1 MKTGQGIGKEK
12 DTEKGVGDPLR
23 NREIAEL
30 LYETADI
37 MEFQQI
43 EWKPRAYRRAAQNI
57 ENFGE
62 DIEKVYE
69 KKGKKGLTEIPGV
82 GEAIADHIA
91 EYLETG
97 KVKKFEEL
105 KGKVPSG
112 TTELMEIRG
121 LGAKKMKKL
130 ADALEIKTMSDLKD
144 AVNARRIRRLEGFGE
159 KSEENIARAIENYEK
174 SHSRIALGKALPL
187 AEEIISALKAE
198 LRNKTPEVDLSKIIY
213 TGSLRRLKETIG
225 DIDILAE
232 AKEGDSGKV
241 MNAFVSLPAAGQVV
255 SKGKTRSSVVLKEG
269 LGVDLRVVPP
279 ESYGAALQ
287 YFTGSKEHNIELRNI
302 AQREGYKLS
311 EYGLYSK
318 GSGKQ
323 VAGKS
328 EEEIYSKLG
337 LEYIVPELRENRG
350 EIKAA
355 EKNALPNLVNA
366 GDLRGDLH
374 LHTNYSEGRESL
386 ETMIKKAEAMRYEYI
401 AITDHSRSRRIARG
415 LQIDTL
421 KKQWKE
427 IEKLSKRFRIKIL
440 RGSEVE
446 ILKDGSLDYPDEIL
460 KELDIVVGAIH
471 SGFAASEREMT
482 GRIVT
487 ALENKHLDILAHPS
501 GRLLGKR
508 EAYAVNF
515 GKVFEAAAA
524 NGKVMEINCQ
534 PSRLDLNDELIFRA
548 KDYGL
553 KFCISTDSHASSDL
567 AFMRYGLGQAR
578 RGWLEKEDI
587 VNTYPYSRLKEVFKK
602 LRS

>member
-1 MKTGQGIGKEK
+1 
-12 DTEKGVGDPLR
+12 LR
-23 NREIAEL
+23 NREVAEL

-82 GEAIADHIA
+82 GESIADHIA
-91 EYLETG
+91 EYLKTG
-97 KVKKFEEL
+97 KVEKFEGL
-105 KGKVPSG
+105 KGKAPSG
-112 TTELMEIRG
+112 TAELMEIRG

-130 ADALEIKTMSDLKD
+130 ADKLEIKTMSDLKN
-144 AVNARRIRRLEGFGE
+144 AVKSHRIRRLSGFGV

-174 SHSRIALGKALPL
+174 SHSRIPLGKALPL
-187 AEEIISALKAE
+187 AEEIISGLKEE
-198 LRNKTPEVDLSKIIY
+198 LKNGTPGLDLSRIIY

-232 AKEGDSGKV
+232 AEEADAGKI
-241 MNAFVSLPAAGQVV
+241 MDAFVSLPEAGQVV
-255 SKGKTRSSVVLKEG
+255 SKGRTRSSVILKEG
-269 LGVDLRVVPP
+269 FAIDLRVVPP

-287 YFTGSKEHNIELRNI
+287 YFTGSKEHNIGLRNI
-302 AQREGYKLS
+302 ALREGYKLS

-318 GSGKQ
+318 NSGERI
-323 VAGKS
+323 AGKS
-328 EEEIYSKLG
+328 EEEIYRKLG
-337 LEYIVPELRENRG
+337 LEYIAPELRENRG
-350 EIKAA
+350 ELKAA
-355 EKNALPNLVNA
+355 AKNELPELVDA
-366 GDLRGDLH
+366 GDIRGDLH
-374 LHTNYSEGRESL
+374 MHTDYSEGTESL
-386 ETMIKKAEAMRYEYI
+386 ETMIENAESMGYEYI
-401 AITDHSRSRRIARG
+401 AVTDHSRSQRIANG
-415 LQIDTL
+415 MDIETL
-421 KKQWKE
+421 KEQWKE
-427 IEKLSKRFRIKIL
+427 IKSLSKRFRIKVL

-460 KELDIVVGAIH
+460 KELDVVVGAVH

-482 GRIVT
+482 GRIIT

-515 GKVFEAAAA
+515 GKVFEAAAE

-548 KDYGL
+548 KDYEL
-553 KFCISTDSHASSDL
+553 KFCISTDSHSVSDL
-567 AFMRYGLGQAR
+567 TSMRYGLGQAR

-587 VNTYPYSRLKEVFKK
+587 VNTYPYSRLKGVFKK
-602 LRS
+602 LRD

>member
-1 MKTGQGIGKEK
+1 LK
-12 DTEKGVGDPLR
+12 

-62 DIEKVYE
+62 DIEKIYAKE
-69 KKGKKGLTEIPGV
+69 GKKGLTEIQGV
-82 GEAIADHIA
+82 GESIADHIA

-105 KGKVPSG
+105 RGKAPSG

-121 LGAKKMKKL
+121 LGAKKTKRL
-130 ADALEIKTMSDLKD
+130 ADELEIKTISDLKD
-144 AVNARRIRRLEGFGE
+144 AVNAHRIRKLEGFGE

-174 SHSRIALGKALPL
+174 SHSRIPLGKALPL
-187 AEEIISALKAE
+187 AEEIISALKAK
-198 LRNKTPEVDLSKIIY
+198 LRTGTPDVDLSKVIY

-232 AKEGDSGKV
+232 AKEGDSGKI
-241 MNAFVSLPAAGQVV
+241 MDAFVSFPEVGQVV

-269 LGVDLRVVPP
+269 FGIDLRIVPP

-302 AQREGYKLS
+302 ALREGYKLS

-318 GSGKQ
+318 DSGEQ
-323 VAGKS
+323 VAGIS
-328 EEEIYSKLG
+328 EEEIYRKLG
-337 LEYIVPELRENRG
+337 LEYIAPELRENRG

-355 EKNALPNLVNA
+355 AKNSLPELLNS
-366 GDLRGDLH
+366 GDLRGDMH
-374 LHTNYSEGRESL
+374 VHTKYSEGKESL
-386 ETMIKKAEAMRYEYI
+386 ETIVEKAEAIGYEYI
-401 AITDHSRSRRIARG
+401 VITDHSRSQRIANG
-415 LQIDTL
+415 MEIETM
-421 KKQWKE
+421 KAQWKE
-427 IEKLSKRFRIKIL
+427 IEELSKRFRIKIL
-440 RGSEVE
+440 KGSEVE

-460 KELDIVVGAIH
+460 KELDVVVGAVH

-482 GRIVT
+482 GRIIT
-487 ALENKHLDILAHPS
+487 ALENRYLDILAHPS

-524 NGKVMEINCQ
+524 NGKVMEINSQ

-553 KFCISTDSHASSDL
+553 KFCISTDSHAVSDL

-578 RGWLEKEDI
+578 RGWLEKEDV

-602 LRS
+602 IRD

>member
-1 MKTGQGIGKEK
+1 MK
-12 DTEKGVGDPLR
+12 

-57 ENFGE
+57 ENLGK
-62 DIEKVYE
+62 DIEEIYE
-69 KKGKKGLTEIPGV
+69 RKGKKGLTEIPGI
-82 GEAIADHIA
+82 GESIANHIA

-130 ADALEIKTMSDLKD
+130 DDALEIKTMSDLKD
-144 AVNARRIRRLEGFGE
+144 AVNAHRIMRLEGFGE

-187 AEEIISALKAE
+187 AEDIISALKTE
-198 LRNKTPEVDLSKIIY
+198 MRSETLEIELSKIIY

-232 AKEGDSGKV
+232 AEGDQAGKI
-241 MNAFVSLPAAGQVV
+241 MNAFVSLPAVGQVV
-255 SKGKTRSSVVLKEG
+255 SKGSTRSSVILKNG
-269 LGVDLRVVPP
+269 LGADLRVVPP

-311 EYGLYSK
+311 EYGLYEK
-318 GSGKQ
+318 ASGKQ

-355 EKNALPNLVNA
+355 AKNALPKLVDA

-374 LHTNYSEGRESL
+374 LHTKYSEGRESL
-386 ETMIKKAEAMRYEYI
+386 EIMVKKAEAMGYEYI

-427 IEKLSKRFRIKIL
+427 IEKLSKRFRMKIL

-471 SGFAASEREMT
+471 SGFAASESEMT

-487 ALENKHLDILAHPS
+487 ALENRHLDILAHPS

-508 EAYAVNF
+508 EAYSVNF
-515 GKVFEAAAA
+515 VNVFEVAAE

-534 PSRLDLNDELIFRA
+534 PSRFDLNDELILRA
-548 KDYGL
+548 KECGL
-553 KFCISTDSHASSDL
+553 KFCISTDSHKVSDL

-602 LRS
+602 LRD

>member
-1 MKTGQGIGKEK
+1 
-12 DTEKGVGDPLR
+12 
-23 NREIAEL
+23 
-30 LYETADI
+30 

-57 ENFGE
+57 ENLGE

-69 KKGKKGLTEIPGV
+69 RKGKKGLTEIPGI

-105 KGKVPSG
+105 KGKAPSG

-121 LGAKKMKKL
+121 LGAKKTKRL
-130 ADALEIKTMSDLKD
+130 ADELKIKTISDLKD
-144 AVNARRIRRLEGFGE
+144 AVNAHRIRRLEGFGE
-159 KSEENIARAIENYEK
+159 KSEENIARALKNYEK

-187 AEEIISALKAE
+187 AEEIISALKTE
-198 LRNKTPEVDLSKIIY
+198 LRSKTPEIDLSKLIY

-232 AKEGDSGKV
+232 AEGEQAGKI
-241 MNAFVSLPAAGQVV
+241 MDAFVSLPAAGQVV
-255 SKGKTRSSVVLKEG
+255 SKGSTRSSVVLKDG

-302 AQREGYKLS
+302 AQREGDKLS
-311 EYGLYSK
+311 EYGLYEK
-318 GSGKQ
+318 ASGKQ

-328 EEEIYSKLG
+328 EEDIYRKLG

-355 EKNALPNLVNA
+355 AKNALPRLVDA

-374 LHTNYSEGRESL
+374 LHTNYSEGRDSL
-386 ETMIKKAEAMRYEYI
+386 ETMVKKAEAMGYEYI
-401 AITDHSRSRRIARG
+401 AVTDHSHSQRIAHG
-415 LQIDTL
+415 LGIDTL
-421 KKQWKE
+421 KAQWKE

-446 ILKDGSLDYPDEIL
+446 VLKNGGLDYPDEIL
-460 KELDIVVGAIH
+460 KELDIVVGAVH
-471 SGFAASEREMT
+471 SGFSASEREMT

-487 ALENKHLDILAHPS
+487 ALENRHLDILAHPS

-524 NGKVMEINCQ
+524 NGKLMEINSQ
-534 PSRLDLNDELIFRA
+534 PSRLDLNDELILRA
-548 KDYGL
+548 KEYGL
-553 KFCISTDSHASSDL
+553 KFCISTDSHSVSDL
-567 AFMRYGLGQAR
+567 ATMRYGLGQAR
-578 RGWLEKEDI
+578 RGWLEKEDV

-602 LRS
+602 LRD

>member
-1 MKTGQGIGKEK
+1 
-12 DTEKGVGDPLR
+12 
-23 NREIAEL
+23 
-30 LYETADI
+30 

-57 ENFGE
+57 ENLGE

-69 KKGKKGLTEIPGV
+69 RKGKKGLTEIPGI

-105 KGKVPSG
+105 KGKAPSG

-121 LGAKKMKKL
+121 LGAKKTKRL
-130 ADALEIKTMSDLKD
+130 ADELKIKTISDLKD
-144 AVNARRIRRLEGFGE
+144 AVNAHRIRRLEGFGE
-159 KSEENIARAIENYEK
+159 KSEENIARALKNYEK

-187 AEEIISALKAE
+187 AEEIISALKTE
-198 LRNKTPEVDLSKIIY
+198 LRSKTPEIDLSKLIY

-232 AKEGDSGKV
+232 AEGEQAGKI
-241 MNAFVSLPAAGQVV
+241 MDAFVSLPAAGQVV
-255 SKGKTRSSVVLKEG
+255 SKGSTRSSVVLKDG

-302 AQREGYKLS
+302 AQREGDKLS
-311 EYGLYSK
+311 EYGLYEK
-318 GSGKQ
+318 ASGKQ

-328 EEEIYSKLG
+328 EEDIYRKLG

-355 EKNALPNLVNA
+355 AKNALPRLVDA

-374 LHTNYSEGRESL
+374 LHTNYSEGRDSL
-386 ETMIKKAEAMRYEYI
+386 ETMVKKAEAMGYEYI
-401 AITDHSRSRRIARG
+401 AVTDHSHSQRIAHG
-415 LQIDTL
+415 LGIDTL
-421 KKQWKE
+421 KAQWKE

-446 ILKDGSLDYPDEIL
+446 VLKDGGLDYPDEIL
-460 KELDIVVGAIH
+460 KELDIVVGAVH
-471 SGFAASEREMT
+471 SGFSASEREMT

-487 ALENKHLDILAHPS
+487 ALENRHLDILAHPS

-524 NGKVMEINCQ
+524 NGKLMEINSQ
-534 PSRLDLNDELIFRA
+534 PSRLDLNDELILRA
-548 KDYGL
+548 KEYGL
-553 KFCISTDSHASSDL
+553 KFCISTDSHSVSDL
-567 AFMRYGLGQAR
+567 ATMRYGLGQAR
-578 RGWLEKEDI
+578 RGWLEKEDV

-602 LRS
+602 LRD

>member
-1 MKTGQGIGKEK
+1 
-12 DTEKGVGDPLR
+12 LR
-23 NREIAEL
+23 NREVAEL

-69 KKGKKGLTEIPGV
+69 KKGKRGLTEIPGV
-82 GEAIADHIA
+82 GESIADHIA

-97 KVKKFEEL
+97 KVEKFEKL
-105 KGKVPSG
+105 KGKAPSG

-130 ADALEIKTMSDLKD
+130 SDALGIKTMSDLKD
-144 AVNARRIRRLEGFGE
+144 AVNTHRIRRLEGFGE

-174 SHSRIALGKALPL
+174 SHSRIPLGKALPL
-187 AEEIISALKAE
+187 AEEIISALKSE
-198 LRNKTPEVDLSKIIY
+198 LRVKTPDLDLSKIIY

-232 AKEGDSGKV
+232 AEEGNAGKI
-241 MNAFVSLPAAGQVV
+241 MDAFVSLPEVSQIV
-255 SKGKTRSSVVLKEG
+255 SKGRTRSSVVLNEG
-269 LGVDLRVVPP
+269 FGIDLRIVPP

-302 AQREGYKLS
+302 ALREGYKLS

-318 GSGKQ
+318 KLGEK

-328 EEEIYSKLG
+328 EEEIYRKLG
-337 LEYIVPELRENRG
+337 LEYIAPELRENRG
-350 EIKAA
+350 ELKAA
-355 EKNALPNLVNA
+355 AKNELPRLVDA
-366 GDLRGDLH
+366 GDFRGDLH
-374 LHTNYSEGRESL
+374 IHTKYSEGTESL
-386 ETMIKKAEAMRYEYI
+386 ETMIEKTEAMGYEYI
-401 AITDHSRSRRIARG
+401 AVTDHSQSQRIANG
-415 LQIDTL
+415 MEIDTL
-421 KKQWKE
+421 KAQWEE

-446 ILKDGSLDYPDEIL
+446 ILKDGSLDYPEEIL
-460 KELDIVVGAIH
+460 KELDIVVGAVH

-487 ALENKHLDILAHPS
+487 ALENRYLDILAHPS

-534 PSRLDLNDELIFRA
+534 PSRLDLNDELILRA
-548 KDYGL
+548 KEYGL
-553 KFCISTDSHASSDL
+553 KFCISTDSHAVSDL
-567 AFMRYGLGQAR
+567 ASMRYGLGQAR

-587 VNTYPYSRLKEVFKK
+587 VNTYPYSRIKEVFKK
-602 LRS
+602 LRD

>member
-1 MKTGQGIGKEK
+1 M
-12 DTEKGVGDPLR
+12 R

-30 LYETADI
+30 LYEIADI

-57 ENFGE
+57 ENLGQ
-62 DIEKVYE
+62 DIEKIYE
-69 KKGKKGLTEIPGV
+69 EKGKKGLIEVPGV
-82 GEAIADHIA
+82 GESIADHIA

-97 KVKKFEEL
+97 KVEKFEEL
-105 KGKVPSG
+105 KGRAPSG
-112 TTELMEIRG
+112 TAEIMEIRG
-121 LGAKKMKKL
+121 LGAKKMKRL
-130 ADALEIKTMSDLKD
+130 ADALGIKTISDLKD
-144 AVNARRIRRLEGFGE
+144 AANTHRIRRLEGFGE
-159 KSEENIARAIENYEK
+159 KSEENIARAIVNYEK
-174 SHSRIALGKALPL
+174 SHLRIPLGRALPL
-187 AEEIISALKAE
+187 AEEIISALKTE
-198 LRNKTPEVDLSKIIY
+198 LSSRTPEVELSKIIY

-232 AKEGDSGKV
+232 AKKGEAEKMMD
-241 MNAFVSLPAAGQVV
+241 AFVTLPEVGQVI
-255 SKGKTRSSVVLKEG
+255 SKGRTRSSVILKEG
-269 LGVDLRVVPP
+269 LGVDLRVVLP

-302 AQREGYKLS
+302 ALREGYKLS

-318 GSGKQ
+318 ISEEQ

-328 EEEIYSKLG
+328 EKEIYRKLG

-355 EKNALPNLVNA
+355 IKNTLPELVDA

-374 LHTNYSEGRESL
+374 LHTNYSEGTESL
-386 ETMIKKAEAMRYEYI
+386 EAMIEKAEAMGYEYI
-401 AITDHSRSRRIARG
+401 AITDHSRSQRIANG
-415 LQIDTL
+415 MEIETL
-421 KKQWKE
+421 KAQWKE
-427 IEKLSKRFRIKIL
+427 IEELSKCFKVKIL
-440 RGSEVE
+440 RGSEVD

-460 KELDIVVGAIH
+460 KELDIVVGAVH
-471 SGFAASEREMT
+471 SGFSMTEREMT
-482 GRIVT
+482 GRIIT
-487 ALENKHLDILAHPS
+487 ALENRYLDILAHPS

-508 EAYAVNF
+508 EAYMANF
-515 GKVFEAAAA
+515 GNIFEAAAA

-548 KDYGL
+548 KDHGV
-553 KFCISTDSHASSDL
+553 KFCISTDSHSISGFASI
-567 AFMRYGLGQAR
+567 RYGLGQAR

-602 LRS
+602 LKD

>member
-1 MKTGQGIGKEK
+1 
-12 DTEKGVGDPLR
+12 
-23 NREIAEL
+23 
-30 LYETADI
+30 

-82 GEAIADHIA
+82 GESIADHIA

-97 KVKKFEEL
+97 KVEKFEEL
-105 KGKVPSG
+105 KGRAPSG

-121 LGAKKMKKL
+121 LGAKTMKKL
-130 ADALEIKTMSDLKD
+130 ADALEIKTISDLKD
-144 AVNARRIRRLEGFGE
+144 AVNTHRIRRLEGFGE

-174 SHSRIALGKALPL
+174 SHSRIPLGKALPL

-198 LRNKTPEVDLSKIIY
+198 LRIRTPEVDLSKIIY

-232 AKEGDSGKV
+232 ADKVNAGKI
-241 MNAFVSLPAAGQVV
+241 MNAFVYLPEVGQVV
-255 SKGKTRSSVVLKEG
+255 SKGKTKSSVILKEG
-269 LGVDLRVVPP
+269 FGIDLRIVPP

-302 AQREGYKLS
+302 ALREDYKLS

-318 GSGKQ
+318 NSGEQ
-323 VAGKS
+323 VAGRS
-328 EEEIYSKLG
+328 EEEVYRKLG
-337 LEYIVPELRENRG
+337 LKYIEPELRENRG
-350 EIKAA
+350 ELKAA
-355 EKNALPNLVNA
+355 AKNALPKLVDA

-374 LHTNYSEGRESL
+374 MHTKYSEGAESL
-386 ETMIKKAEAMRYEYI
+386 ETMVEKAESMGYEYI
-401 AITDHSRSRRIARG
+401 AVTDHSRSQRIANG
-415 LQIDTL
+415 MEIETM
-421 KKQWKE
+421 KEQWEE
-427 IEKLSKRFRIKIL
+427 IEKLSKSFRIRVL

-460 KELDIVVGAIH
+460 KELDIVVGAVH
-471 SGFAASEREMT
+471 SGFASSEREMT

-487 ALENKHLDILAHPS
+487 ALENKYLDILAHPS

-515 GKVFEAAAA
+515 GKVFETAAA

-534 PSRLDLNDELIFRA
+534 PSRLDINDELIFRA

-553 KFCISTDSHASSDL
+553 KFCISTDSHSVPDL
-567 AFMRYGLGQAR
+567 ASMRYGLGQAR

-602 LRS
+602 LRD

>member
-1 MKTGQGIGKEK
+1 M
-12 DTEKGVGDPLR
+12 R

-30 LYETADI
+30 LYDVADI

-69 KKGKKGLTEIPGV
+69 KKGKNGLTEIPGV
-82 GEAIADHIA
+82 GESIADHIA

-97 KVKKFEEL
+97 KVEKFEEL
-105 KGKVPSG
+105 KGKAPSG
-112 TTELMEIRG
+112 TAELMEIRG

-144 AVNARRIRRLEGFGE
+144 AVNNHRIRRLEGFGE
-159 KSEENIARAIENYEK
+159 KSEENIAKAIENYEK

-187 AEEIISALKAE
+187 AEEIISSLKAE
-198 LRNKTPEVDLSKIIY
+198 LSIRAPDIDLSKIIY

-232 AKEGDSGKV
+232 ANEEQAWKM
-241 MNAFVSLPAAGQVV
+241 MNAFVSLPEVGQVI
-255 SKGKTRSSVVLKEG
+255 SKGRTRSSIILKEG
-269 LGVDLRVVPP
+269 FGIDLRIVPP

-302 AQREGYKLS
+302 ALREGYKLS

-318 GSGKQ
+318 NSGEQ
-323 VAGKS
+323 VAGRS
-328 EEEIYSKLG
+328 EEEIYRKLG

-350 EIKAA
+350 ELKSAVRN
-355 EKNALPNLVNA
+355 ELPRLVNA

-374 LHTNYSEGRESL
+374 MHTNYSEGVENL
-386 ETMIKKAEAMRYEYI
+386 ETMIERAEAMGYEYI
-401 AITDHSRSRRIARG
+401 AVTDHSRSQRIANG
-415 LQIDTL
+415 MDIETM
-421 KKQWKE
+421 KAQWKE
-427 IEKLSKRFRIKIL
+427 IEELSKHFRIEIL

-460 KELDIVVGAIH
+460 KELDIVVGAVH
-471 SGFAASEREMT
+471 SGFATSEREMT

-487 ALENKHLDILAHPS
+487 ALENKNLDILAHPS

-508 EAYAVNF
+508 EAYSVNF
-515 GKVFEAAAA
+515 GKVFEAAAV

-553 KFCISTDSHASSDL
+553 KFCISTDSHTASDL
-567 AFMRYGLGQAR
+567 ASMRYGLGQAR

-587 VNTYPYSRLKEVFKK
+587 VNTYPCSRLKEIFKK
-602 LRS
+602 LRD